1 MESEQKARQYILYC
15 SNSPERRFVYT
26 QDAEEGATKKANY
39 LTPAQKFKAN
49 ALGNFG
55 TVSDAYIL
63 YMIALMEFSTEETI
77 IKLLQA
83 YSRDN
88 KNLEIISNDQGI
100 GYRIHKLCGE
110 FAMCFMR
117 QYSLQSDRGRD
128 TITLWG
134 CDTSTTSFIN
144 RRMSKTVA
152 GRDGT
157 IYDNTNSM
165 ISKASASFV
174 AATIAM
180 DSGCRFKG
188 ILETSMRTSE
198 LGNRLLPPILFL
210 ESAADETEYEV
221 MFYPAYLNMVS
232 SFQTKADYK
241 NMLKRKCDEIKNFLY
256 TMSRNPRKEGY
267 VVVVCESQ
275 ADIESFARLCEQL
288 HYCVDCGNIERIYL
302 TSEGAVRIIPNLENA
317 FLKME
322 KNQEGEITLIEET
335 PPFIQKR

>member
-15 SNSPERRFVYT
+15 SDSPERRFVFSK
-26 QDAEEGATKKANY
+26 DADDSATKKANY

-55 TVSDAYIL
+55 TISDAYIL

-77 IKLLQA
+77 TKLLQA
-83 YSRDN
+83 YARDN
-88 KNLEIISNDQGI
+88 KALEIISDRQGI

-117 QYSLQSDRGRD
+117 QYSIPSDRIKD

-134 CDTSTTSFIN
+134 CDTSTISFIN

-174 AATIAM
+174 AATVAM

-188 ILETSMRTSE
+188 LLETGMRTAE

-210 ESAADETEYEV
+210 EGAREVDYEV
-221 MFYPAYLNMVS
+221 MFYPAYLNMVTG
-232 SFQTKADYK
+232 FQTKADYK

-267 VVVVCESQ
+267 VVVVCESRE
-275 ADIESFARLCEQL
+275 DIESFARLCEQL
-288 HYCVDCGNIERIYL
+288 HYCIDCGNIERIYL
-302 TSEGAVRIIPNLENA
+302 TSEGAVRVISNLENV

-322 KNQEGEITLIEET
+322 KNQEGAVTLIQET